1 MAPPGSMEESNVMDL
16 LAMLLAGTVMLLIT
30 LYCVISGVAAM
41 NGTWRGWAAKR
52 NMYQFG
58 KHSYFGFLG
67 FYLLPFI
74 AVGSIL
80 AVCAALGLDWFEGVN
95 TTYVLAPFMLLALAC
110 LFRLPRFMLPAWYKD
125 WVDRGADKDEVRKP
139 EYSSPFAWLRKSRN
153 VRP

>member
-1 MAPPGSMEESNVMDL
+1 
-16 LAMLLAGTVMLLIT
+16 MLLAGAVMVLIT

-80 AVCAALGLDWFEGVN
+80 TVCPALGLEWFDGVN

-125 WVDRGADKDEVRKP
+125 WVDRGADKEEVRKP
-139 EYSSPFAWLRKSRN
+139 EYSSPFTWLRKSGN
-153 VRP
+153 VRR

>member
-1 MAPPGSMEESNVMDL
+1 MEESDVMEV
-16 LAMLLAGTVMLLIT
+16 LAMLLAGAVMVLIT

-80 AVCAALGLDWFEGVN
+80 TVCPALGLEWFDGVN

-125 WVDRGADKDEVRKP
+125 WVDRGADKEEVRKP
-139 EYSSPFAWLRKSRN
+139 EYSSPFTWLRKSGN
-153 VRP
+153 VRR